1 MSMELRVESE
11 APEVPPPDALP
22 AAEAEEEQHEG
33 LLENDLYLLTQ
44 GQGQEA
50 PRNERSKRRK
60 RASPD
65 TQHRPVGVME
75 PLALPAPADA
85 AIAAEATADAAA
97 ADAAPGAAPAAAEAS
112 PEMSPEDV
120 AAEME
125 RARKR
130 KKFESKPVEARKE
143 GEEGDWILFPSL
155 AAASRETGVPNG
167 SIASL
172 CTLQGSHTGRFF
184 FGWAKLPIVEAKNK
198 HEAEPRN
205 HLPHDMLGS
214 TIQFLKSTQSDC
226 GHTSSVTRAMMANF
240 QSPLHALC
248 FSLLVLPSEGQSSD
262 MRIVILP
269 DQVLIIVV
277 IGVIAFGACC
287 GIFTVLWRNRRDLVI
302 LMPEWMSF
310 HRKKEEK
317 VTEADRILFERAEQR
332 RQKRELREAAEADE
346 EEGGG
351 SYLDLPTS
359 LPGTVADKGSEAQDS
374 RDTSLPL
381 PSSKTSAATESGN
394 SSRFARKQ
402 HRKISRASDP
412 GHAEQRGRPRPAQLD
427 DAVAASDPLSRW
439 KHRGREPRNDGGADE
454 DELPSSSRGRN
465 GRGRRHSVGASPELM
480 ALASPAGMSSMGLGR
495 SFGRAAPASG
505 PWEASI
511 HERGSTRASQYKL
524 RFLPD
529 HRVAGS
535 TEGADGTAQIS
546 GSFNPDNHR
555 VIWTEAHPWG
565 SVKVT
570 GRG

>member
-172 CTLQGSHTGRFF
+172 CTLQGSHTGWCFRWP
-184 FGWAKLPIVEAKNK
+184 GAQKLE
-198 HEAEPRN
+198 
-205 HLPHDMLGS
+205 
-214 TIQFLKSTQSDC
+214 KSTPP
-226 GHTSSVTRAMMANF
+226 RRIE
-240 QSPLHALC
+240 
-248 FSLLVLPSEGQSSD
+248 LPSEEMEAILRRLRAMSAEERRNALAAMPEGTRKEL
-262 MRIVILP
+262 MRHLKQEAGGSRLRQLLSHLP
-269 DQVLIIVV
+269 ELLDSADEQKRHELMQGVRMLESMTAQVLAAPDMASVV
-277 IGVIAFGACC
+277 K
-287 GIFTVLWRNRRDLVI
+287 I
-302 LMPEWMSF
+302 L
-310 HRKKEEK
+310 
-317 VTEADRILFERAEQR
+317 
-332 RQKRELREAAEADE
+332 RELTPQQRHAIVE
-346 EEGGG
+346 
-351 SYLDLPTS
+351 S
-359 LPGTVADKGSEAQDS
+359 LPGETQEALTAHL
-374 RDTSLPL
+374 RAE
-381 PSSKTSAATESGN
+381 KAAQ
-394 SSRFARKQ
+394 A
-402 HRKISRASDP
+402 
-412 GHAEQRGRPRPAQLD
+412 AQLGTKVY
-427 DAVAASDPLSRW
+427 APGQQSL
-439 KHRGREPRNDGGADE
+439 
-454 DELPSSSRGRN
+454 LP
-465 GRGRRHSVGASPELM
+465 
-480 ALASPAGMSSMGLGR
+480 ALCRML
-495 SFGRAAPASG
+495 
-505 PWEASI
+505 
-511 HERGSTRASQYKL
+511 
-524 RFLPD
+524 
-529 HRVAGS
+529 
-535 TEGADGTAQIS
+535 
-546 GSFNPDNHR
+546 
-555 VIWTEAHPWG
+555 
-565 SVKVT
+565 
-570 GRG
+570 

>member
-1 MSMELRVESE
+1 MTVM
-11 APEVPPPDALP
+11 
-22 AAEAEEEQHEG
+22 
-33 LLENDLYLLTQ
+33 
-44 GQGQEA
+44 
-50 PRNERSKRRK
+50 
-60 RASPD
+60 ASY
-65 TQHRPVGVME
+65 QY
-75 PLALPAPADA
+75 
-85 AIAAEATADAAA
+85 
-97 ADAAPGAAPAAAEAS
+97 
-112 PEMSPEDV
+112 
-120 AAEME
+120 
-125 RARKR
+125 
-130 KKFESKPVEARKE
+130 
-143 GEEGDWILFPSL
+143 
-155 AAASRETGVPNG
+155 
-167 SIASL
+167 
-172 CTLQGSHTGRFF
+172 
-184 FGWAKLPIVEAKNK
+184 
-198 HEAEPRN
+198 
-205 HLPHDMLGS
+205 
-214 TIQFLKSTQSDC
+214 
-226 GHTSSVTRAMMANF
+226 
-240 QSPLHALC
+240 PLHALC

-287 GIFTVLWRNRRDLVI
+287 GIFTVLWRNRRDLVM

-351 SYLDLPTS
+351 SYLDLPTN
-359 LPGTVADKGSEAQDS
+359 LPGTLGTDKGPMEES

-381 PSSKTSAATESGN
+381 PSSKTSAVTESGN
-394 SSRFARKQ
+394 SSRYARKP

-412 GHAEQRGRPRPAQLD
+412 GGRPRPAQLE
-427 DAVAASDPLSRW
+427 DAVTASDPLSRW
-439 KHRGREPRNDGGADE
+439 KQRGVQPRDGGE
-454 DELPSSSRGRN
+454 EEELPSSSRGRN
-465 GRGRRHSVGASPELM
+465 SRGRRHSVGASPELL
-480 ALASPAGMSSMGLGR
+480 ALASPAMSMGLGR
-495 SFGRAAPASG
+495 SFGRAAPVSG

-570 GRG
+570 GHVFYKAHVAQISGTFVATDGGKGKMDLYPG

>member
-1 MSMELRVESE
+1 MTML
-11 APEVPPPDALP
+11 
-22 AAEAEEEQHEG
+22 
-33 LLENDLYLLTQ
+33 
-44 GQGQEA
+44 
-50 PRNERSKRRK
+50 
-60 RASPD
+60 ASY
-65 TQHRPVGVME
+65 
-75 PLALPAPADA
+75 
-85 AIAAEATADAAA
+85 
-97 ADAAPGAAPAAAEAS
+97 
-112 PEMSPEDV
+112 
-120 AAEME
+120 
-125 RARKR
+125 
-130 KKFESKPVEARKE
+130 
-143 GEEGDWILFPSL
+143 
-155 AAASRETGVPNG
+155 
-167 SIASL
+167 
-172 CTLQGSHTGRFF
+172 
-184 FGWAKLPIVEAKNK
+184 
-198 HEAEPRN
+198 
-205 HLPHDMLGS
+205 
-214 TIQFLKSTQSDC
+214 
-226 GHTSSVTRAMMANF
+226 

-287 GIFTVLWRNRRDLVI
+287 GIFAVLWRNRRDLLT

-310 HRKKEEK
+310 HRKKEVK
-317 VTEADRILFERAEQR
+317 VTEADRIIFERAEQR

-359 LPGTVADKGSEAQDS
+359 LPGTVTDKGSEAQDS
-374 RDTSLPL
+374 RDTSLP
-381 PSSKTSAATESGN
+381 SRGSKTSAATESG
-394 SSRFARKQ
+394 SSARYARKQ

-412 GHAEQRGRPRPAQLD
+412 GDAARGRPRPLD
-427 DAVAASDPLSRW
+427 DAVTASDPLSRW
-439 KHRGREPRNDGGADE
+439 KHRREHSDGGEE

-465 GRGRRHSVGASPELM
+465 GRGRRHSVGASPELL
-480 ALASPAGMSSMGLGR
+480 ALASPAMSSMGLGR
-495 SFGRAAPASG
+495 SFGRAAPVSG

-565 SVKVT
+565 SVQVT
-570 GRG
+570 GHVFYKAHVAQISGTFVATDGGRGKMDLCPG